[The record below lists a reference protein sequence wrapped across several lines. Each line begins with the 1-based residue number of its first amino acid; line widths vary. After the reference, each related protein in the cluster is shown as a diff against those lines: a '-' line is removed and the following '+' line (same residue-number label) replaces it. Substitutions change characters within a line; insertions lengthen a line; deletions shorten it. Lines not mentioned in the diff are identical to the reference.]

1 VADPSAG
8 AVVPDKTRPITE
20 ADVDAALEFW
30 RKEDPEWNSSADMF
44 WQRKK
49 ARGRLQKERA
59 KAVEAAYA
67 AKKRAE
73 EAALKVA
80 RSKSRSRG

>member
-1 VADPSAG
+1 
-8 AVVPDKTRPITE
+8 
-20 ADVDAALEFW
+20 
-30 RKEDPEWNSSADMF
+30 MF

-73 EAALKVA
+73 EAAPKVA
-80 RSKSRSRG
+80 RSKSRSRGPGAAQRE